1 MDLSYTG
8 VNSVVRPLLSK
19 TELEDAR
26 VLWKMGE
33 GTVGTIH
40 EAISATREIEYATLQ
55 TYVRRLEAKGYIK
68 STRVGRTKLYRPKV
82 RPKQVI
88 RETMDDMMRLLF
100 DGEPI
105 PMVRHLVSDRKLS
118 AEDILELKRIIEELD
133 DDE

>member
-1 MDLSYTG
+1 M
-8 VNSVVRPLLSK
+8 VRPQLSK
-19 TELEDAR
+19 AELEVAR

-40 EAISATREIEYATLQ
+40 EAMSATRDIEYATLQ

-88 RETMDDMMRLLF
+88 RETVDDMMRLLF
-100 DGEPI
+100 DGEPV
-105 PMVRHLVSDRKLS
+105 PMVRHLVSDRDLTP
-118 AEDILELKRIIEELD
+118 EDILELKRIVKELEESSD
-133 DDE
+133 D